1 MAQKIKEPAAKP
13 EDPSLIPR
21 THMVEG
27 ENLPVTFT
35 SVPKHMYTYTHTNKY
50 VHTAL
55 VQSLVSYS
63 TGQRDG
69 GGYKLRRVRHIWE
82 VDTTR
87 GRDWF
92 TFIDKRE

>member
-69 GGYKLRRVRHIWE
+69 GRLQAQESKTYLGSRYHKGQRLVHFHR
-82 VDTTR
+82 
-87 GRDWF
+87 
-92 TFIDKRE
+92 